1 MVKERKKVLIIGIMD
16 SVHLGRWLKQ
26 FSTEKIDFYIFAS
39 KKYRNQ
45 HKLIKTLTKQNR
57 YSKFIFLS
65 PIGSKFFNGYI
76 DFIYFELLGKFLNK
90 FTRIFFLTHLL
101 KREKFDYIHAIEIQ
115 GAGYLLDNLDFKLI
129 ENQTII
135 VTNWGSDIFYFRKFS
150 DHMLRIKSILSKADF
165 YSAECQRDYA
175 LAREFGFTGI
185 DLPCIPNAGGFDL
198 ELLRLDNL
206 TTSLRKKILIK
217 GYGGTF
223 GRAEVVIP
231 LLPKILTSY
240 PEFQVHIY
248 SVTDDVLK
256 IVEALPSEVR
266 SKIKITTNRDRISHS
281 EMLLEFSSSRIHI
294 GCSGSDG
301 ISTAFLESLVMGAYP
316 IQTNTSCANEW
327 VNLGAVAS
335 IVGLNQNE
343 ILDQIYLALKDDNLV
358 DIASEINYKIAKKYL
373 DYAVVQKKALEYYR

>member
-1 MVKERKKVLIIGIMD
+1 MVKVRKKVLIIGIVD
-16 SVHLGRWLKQ
+16 SVHLGRWLQQ
-26 FSTEKIDFYIFAS
+26 FSEEEIDFYIFAS

-45 HKLIKTLTKQNR
+45 HKLIRTLAKQNR
-57 YSKFIFLS
+57 NSKFKFLS
-65 PIGSKFFNGYI
+65 PIKSKFFIGYV
-76 DFIYFELLGKFLNK
+76 DFIYFELLAKILNK
-90 FTRIFFLTHLL
+90 FTRVFFLTHLL

-115 GAGYLLDNLDFKLI
+115 GAGYLLDKLDFKLI

-135 VTNWGSDIFYFRKFS
+135 VTNWGSDIFYFKNVS
-150 DHMLRIKSILSKADF
+150 DHVSRIKSILSKADF

-175 LAREFGFTGI
+175 LAREFGFTGN
-185 DLPCIPNAGGFDL
+185 DLPCIPNAGGFEL
-198 ELLRLDNL
+198 EGLILNNV

-223 GRAEVVIP
+223 GRAKVVIP
-231 LLPKILTSY
+231 LLPQILAIY

-256 IVEALPSEVR
+256 IVEALPRQVR
-266 SKIKITTNRDRISHS
+266 LKIKITTNRDRISHS
-281 EMLLEFSSSRIHI
+281 EMLTEFSNSRIHI

-301 ISTAFLESLVMGAYP
+301 ISTAFLESLVMGSYP
-316 IQTNTSCANEW
+316 IQTSTSCANEW

-358 DIASEINYKIAKKYL
+358 DIAAEINYKIAKKYL
-373 DYAVVQKKALEYYR
+373 DYAVVQKKALEYYK